1 MKLKSGIEEVIIAYD
16 ALTVIVNPAN
26 KVSKLTREQLEGI
39 FTGAI
44 KTGKKLVVL
53 TKNSCLFKRLLLEL
67 MSSLR

>member
-1 MKLKSGIEEVIIAYD
+1 VEIEEVIIAYD

-26 KVSKLTREQLEGI
+26 KVSKLTREQLGI

-53 TKNSCLFKRLLLEL
+53 TK
-67 MSSLR
+67 